1 MKDIRLVMSV
11 DVTATLSSIKPGE
24 TVFCPSSA
32 IGQRVVRSIA
42 SRLKRERNISL
53 TVASREDGV
62 AITRR
67 TNQ

>member
-1 MKDIRLVMSV
+1 MKDIHLVMSV

-24 TVFCPSSA
+24 TVFCPSSV
-32 IGQRVVRSIA
+32 IEQRVVRSIA
-42 SRLKRERNISL
+42 SRLKREKDISL
-53 TVASREDGV
+53 TIASRKGGV